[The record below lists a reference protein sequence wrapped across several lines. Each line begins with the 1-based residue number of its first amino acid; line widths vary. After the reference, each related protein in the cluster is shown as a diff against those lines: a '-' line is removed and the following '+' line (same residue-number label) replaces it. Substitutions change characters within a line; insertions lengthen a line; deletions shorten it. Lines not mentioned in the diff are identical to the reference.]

1 MDYVFDDWKKILTSF
16 QNSVTKDLEEI
27 RKCKSDIQQMKS
39 DFFNRLEQGK
49 YYRDENRIVISAPEI
64 VIGNVDSS
72 GELKP
77 EGGTVVIKGSRV
89 GLDGVGPA
97 GSIQSRASVISQIA
111 IDPGTDGMEAVV
123 YPSSSIVSQARNIT
137 LQSNDAQ
144 DCFSQSPSTAS
155 GSGILI
161 HSDQSLEIEA
171 ALSSQLRSDSIESKL
186 SVLDTQKSELE
197 KLVSTCKS
205 RVDKAYDKIKK
216 VLDKQDELGNESLL
230 ARTNFIEISEIG
242 DDMDS
247 LMPSLYN
254 SSIGFIRAVT
264 QLAEVNRQIKALK
277 AEKNE
282 IKTGDDFTK
291 NTTGASLSVR
301 SEYIQV
307 SSTDGDGNLH
317 ENEEAGININ
327 TPRMNVSML
336 KKDGSLVEKSNLNIN
351 VENFNL
357 STANPKVSDSS
368 SEYPAAGTVNI
379 TSQDITLQAI
389 DQEYKDK
396 EMKEKALTKD
406 GKISMR
412 AEKMDFSATDTEGKA
427 TGSIGINAKAVSL
440 RSMDVE
446 KEKRTDDKMAA
457 GSTML
462 LLSEKMYVGAR
473 DKDSK
478 SKMLQAV
485 SEELGLFADKTFEA
499 QQGDGKA
506 VVQLSGGNAAVGGS
520 KSEIYGDTTVNGKT
534 DLKGDLTAPKA
545 TIDNVEAKSSFKSTN
560 ISDGIAV
567 PAPAAAG
574 SLSAKLKT
582 EDAPKES

>member
-72 GELKP
+72 GELKS

-97 GSIQSRASVISQIA
+97 GSIESRASVISQIA

-137 LQSNDAQ
+137 LQSNDSQ

-186 SVLDTQKSELE
+186 SALDTQKSELE

-230 ARTNFIEISEIG
+230 ARTNYIDISELG

-277 AEKNE
+277 AEKDE
-282 IKTGDDFTK
+282 IKQGDDFTK

-301 SEYIQV
+301 SEYIEV

-327 TPRMNVSML
+327 TPRMSVSML
-336 KKDGSLVEKSNLNIN
+336 KEDGSLVEKSNLNIN

-545 TIDNVEAKSSFKSTN
+545 TIDNLEAKSSFKSTN

>member
-97 GSIQSRASVISQIA
+97 GSIESRASVISQIA

-137 LQSNDAQ
+137 LQSNDSQ

-186 SVLDTQKSELE
+186 SALDTQKSELE

-230 ARTNFIEISEIG
+230 ARTNYIDISELG

-254 SSIGFIRAVT
+254 P
-264 QLAEVNRQIKALK
+264 
-277 AEKNE
+277 
-282 IKTGDDFTK
+282 
-291 NTTGASLSVR
+291 SV
-301 SEYIQV
+301 
-307 SSTDGDGNLH
+307 
-317 ENEEAGININ
+317 
-327 TPRMNVSML
+327 
-336 KKDGSLVEKSNLNIN
+336 
-351 VENFNL
+351 
-357 STANPKVSDSS
+357 
-368 SEYPAAGTVNI
+368 
-379 TSQDITLQAI
+379 
-389 DQEYKDK
+389 
-396 EMKEKALTKD
+396 
-406 GKISMR
+406 
-412 AEKMDFSATDTEGKA
+412 
-427 TGSIGINAKAVSL
+427 
-440 RSMDVE
+440 
-446 KEKRTDDKMAA
+446 
-457 GSTML
+457 
-462 LLSEKMYVGAR
+462 
-473 DKDSK
+473 
-478 SKMLQAV
+478 
-485 SEELGLFADKTFEA
+485 LF
-499 QQGDGKA
+499 
-506 VVQLSGGNAAVGGS
+506 
-520 KSEIYGDTTVNGKT
+520 
-534 DLKGDLTAPKA
+534 
-545 TIDNVEAKSSFKSTN
+545 
-560 ISDGIAV
+560 V
-567 PAPAAAG
+567 P
-574 SLSAKLKT
+574 
-582 EDAPKES
+582 

>member
-27 RKCKSDIQQMKS
+27 RKCKSDIQQIKS

-49 YYRDENRIVISAPEI
+49 YYRDEGRIVISAPEI

-77 EGGTVVIKGSRV
+77 EGGTVIIKGSRV

-97 GSIQSRASVISQIA
+97 GSIQSRASNIHQIA
-111 IDPGTDGMEAVV
+111 VDPGTDGMEAVV

-137 LQSNDAQ
+137 LQSNDAK
-144 DCFSQSPSTAS
+144 DCFSQSPSAAA

-171 ALSSQLRSDSIESKL
+171 ALSSQLRSERIESKL
-186 SVLDTQKSELE
+186 SVLNTQKSDLE
-197 KLVSTCKS
+197 KMVSTYKS
-205 RVDKAYDKIKK
+205 TVDKTYGQIKT
-216 VLDKQDELGNESLL
+216 VLMKQELLGNDSLL
-230 ARTNFIEISEIG
+230 ARTNYLEISEIG
-242 DDMDS
+242 NDMDS

-254 SSIGFIRAVT
+254 SSISFIRAVT

-277 AEKNE
+277 AEKGE
-282 IKTGDDFTK
+282 IKKGDEFK
-291 NTTGASLSVR
+291 KKTTGASLSVR

-317 ENEEAGININ
+317 ENKEAGININ

-336 KKDGSLVEKSNLNIN
+336 KQDGSLVEKSNMNIS

-368 SEYPAAGTVNI
+368 SEYPATGTVKI
-379 TSQDITLQAI
+379 TSQDIALQAI

-412 AEKMDFSATDTEGKA
+412 AEKMDLSATDTEGKA

-462 LLSEKMYVGAR
+462 LLSEKMYVGAKN
-473 DKDSK
+473 KDSK
-478 SKMLQAV
+478 SKKLQAV
-485 SEELGLFADKTFEA
+485 SEEMGLFADKTLEA

-520 KSEIYGDTTVNGKT
+520 KAEIYGATTVNGKT
-534 DLKGDLTAPKA
+534 DIKGDLTAPKA
-545 TIDNVEAKSSFKSTN
+545 TIDNLEAKTSFKSTN

-567 PAPAAAG
+567 PAPAAGG

-582 EDAPKES
+582 EDAPKEN